1 MNYPLSEGELQPQ
14 SKAPR
19 TKIVCTVGPASSEPS
34 ILNAMIQAGMR
45 VARLNFSHGT
55 YEEHASRIA
64 VVREAARQTGQ
75 PIALLLD
82 TKGPEIRLGQVAG
95 GKVNLDEGSEVTLYP
110 DDGTAGTASRLPVS
124 YHGLVQDI
132 HKGARVLIDDGNIE
146 LEVTTVQN
154 SEIRCVVKNGGDVSN
169 RKGVS
174 VPGVALRMPAISEK
188 EVKDLEFGI
197 KQNID
202 FVAISF
208 VRDASDVL
216 GIRKILE
223 DRGASMQLIAKI
235 ENHQGVDNIDE
246 ILAVSDGI
254 MVARGDLGV
263 AIPTED
269 VPLVQKMIIEKC
281 NIVGKPV
288 ITATQ
293 MLDSM
298 IRNPR
303 PTRAEATDVTNAIFD
318 GTDAIMLSGE
328 TAAGKYPV
336 EAVQMMARIARR
348 TEQALRHEEGL
359 DRHRKAGLGSITD
372 SISHATCSI
381 ASDLGA
387 KAIITLTKSGSTGR
401 MVSRYRPHCPI
412 IAATP
417 EDTVMR
423 QMAVVWGVEPMK
435 IRMVEGT
442 DEMMGEAIDQALAEK
457 RISSGDLIVLTA
469 GVPVGVSG
477 TTNLLKVHVA
487 GTVIAQGA
495 GIGRQTS
502 IGTVRIIRSYSDL
515 AKVKPGDIIV
525 AQGTDREYIEAIER
539 CGGIIT
545 VEGGLTSHSAIVGL
559 NYNLPV
565 IVGVNEALKVLNDD
579 MTVTLDAER
588 GLIYEGAARVL

>member
-1 MNYPLSEGELQPQ
+1 MHAYIQKASLSGT
-14 SKAPR
+14 PR
-19 TKIVCTVGPASSEPS
+19 TKIVCTVGPASSDPT
-34 ILNAMIQAGMR
+34 ILMEMIRAGMR

-55 YEEHASRIA
+55 YEEHAARIA
-64 VVREAARQTGQ
+64 AVRQAADALGQ
-75 PIALLLD
+75 PIAILLD
-82 TKGPEIRLGQVAG
+82 TKGPEIRLGQVSG
-95 GKVNLDEGSEVTLYP
+95 GKITLDEGAEVTLFP
-110 DDGTAGTASRLPVS
+110 DDGTLGTKERLPIS
-124 YHGLVQDI
+124 YAGLVEDVRP
-132 HKGARVLIDDGNIE
+132 GVRVLIDDGNIE
-146 LEVTTVQN
+146 MEVTAVEAG
-154 SEIRCVVKNGGDVSN
+154 EIRCRIKNGGDVSS

-197 KQNID
+197 AQDMD

-281 NIVGKPV
+281 NIAGKPV

-303 PTRAEATDVTNAIFD
+303 PTRAEATDVANAILD

-336 EAVQMMARIARR
+336 EAVTMMARIAIR
-348 TEQALRHEEGL
+348 TEQALRHDEEL
-359 DRHRKAGLGSITD
+359 DRRRKAGLGSVTD

-381 ASDLGA
+381 AADLKA
-387 KAIITLTKSGSTGR
+387 KAIITLTKAGSTAR
-401 MVSRYRPHCPI
+401 MVSRYRPDCPI

-417 EDTVMR
+417 ETKVMR
-423 QMAVVWGVEPMK
+423 QMAVVWGAEPMK
-435 IRMVEGT
+435 VRETAGT
-442 DEMMGEAIDQALAEK
+442 DEMLGDAIDCALKEG
-457 RISSGDLIVLTA
+457 RIESGDLVVVTA

-487 GTVIAQGA
+487 GRVLAHGM
-495 GIGRQTS
+495 GISRKKAVGK
-502 IGTVRIIRSYSDL
+502 VRLCRSAADAARL
-515 AKVKPGDIIV
+515 ERGEILV
-525 AQGTDREYIEAIER
+525 AYGTDRDYVPALER
-539 CGGIIT
+539 CAGIIT
-545 VEGGLTSHSAIVGL
+545 VEGGLTSHAAIVGL
-559 NYNLPV
+559 QFGIPV
-565 IVGVNEALKVLNDD
+565 IVGVDNAFEVLPDGAV
-579 MTVTLDAER
+579 VTIDATER
-588 GLIYEGAARVL
+588 GMIYEGTARVL